1 MNTVLLIAVLLISIV
16 LLLSSIV
23 KIEAT
28 YFAIPTRFGKRLK
41 RVLFEGIR
49 LKWPFIDRVK
59 PEYIYSLK
67 PATFPTKFKF
77 ISKDNRELTLEGL
90 VRWQPDPDI
99 KKSDVGMVTEEQE
112 DVCRFVD
119 ITPETLKEGLNSKI
133 ESEIGRFG
141 GLNDWIVFR
150 DKRRPVESYL
160 NCILRLEQPP
170 HTNPLKVLKE
180 QLEKPEH
187 AGLIERLEE
196 LGSTEESPEV
206 PAEASDPKD
215 TSPRLEFYDIFSGP
229 IGELLREESQG
240 MESSYDEK
248 FYGID
253 ILELTIEEI
262 GFDEETKKA
271 LGEEQRAHDIAGAA
285 NVRNEQKLVMAEELR
300 EKGKLDPQSAI
311 DSAELNLGQAAKNVH
326 SVVGG
331 GNPVLVMKGGE

>member
-1 MNTVLLIAVLLISIV
+1 MITITLIAGLLIFIILFLNSM
-16 LLLSSIV
+16 V

-28 YFAIPTRFGKRLK
+28 YFAVPTRFGKRLK
-41 RVLFEGIR
+41 RVLYEGIR
-49 LKWPFIDRVK
+49 FKWPFVDRVK
-59 PEYIYSLK
+59 SEHTYSLK
-67 PATFPTKFKF
+67 PATFPIKFTF

-99 KKSDVGMVTEEQE
+99 KKSDVGMITEERN
-112 DVCRFVD
+112 VCRFVD
-119 ITPETLKEGLNSKI
+119 ITLETLRRGLNSKI
-133 ESEIGRFG
+133 ESELGRFG
-141 GLNDWIVFR
+141 GLNDWIVFK

-170 HTNPLKVLKE
+170 HTNPLKVLKK
-180 QLEKPEH
+180 QLEKPEY
-187 AGLIERLEE
+187 ARLIGRLEE

-215 TSPRLEFYDIFSGP
+215 MSPRLEFYDIFSGP
-229 IGELLREESQG
+229 IGELLREESK
-240 MESSYDEK
+240 EAERSYDEN

-253 ILELTIEEI
+253 ILEFTIEEI

-285 NVRNEQKLVMAEELR
+285 SVRNEQKLVMAEELR

-311 DSAELNLGQAAKNVH
+311 DSAELNLGQAEKRVH

-331 GNPVLVMKGGE
+331 GNPVLLMKGGE